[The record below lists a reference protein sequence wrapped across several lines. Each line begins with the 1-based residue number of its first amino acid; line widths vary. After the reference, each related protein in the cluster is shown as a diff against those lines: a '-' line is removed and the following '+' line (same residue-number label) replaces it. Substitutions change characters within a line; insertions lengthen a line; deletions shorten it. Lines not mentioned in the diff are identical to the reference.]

1 MSEKVL
7 TEEGLLAPAT
17 TSSNDLIDTDE
28 MEVNAEETNDEEGSN
43 LSEPDPE
50 PGQRSPRG
58 DAPKKE
64 EKKENRRE
72 TTSYNQ
78 NKNHRTT
85 KEIRTE
91 NVATVKHCWKKKNN
105 RTFRGGF
112 KKALNRHSQRGT
124 SPETLLPQ
132 HYLHSFGNI
141 LLLLTVPVPFRHYL
155 SLISKKWS
163 SLFH

>member
-17 TSSNDLIDTDE
+17 TSSNDLVDTDE
-28 MEVNAEETNDEEGSN
+28 MEVNAEETNDEEGNN

-64 EKKENRRE
+64 EKKNRRG
-72 TTSYNQ
+72 TTTYNQ

-85 KEIRTE
+85 KEI
-91 NVATVKHCWKKKNN
+91 N
-105 RTFRGGF
+105 RKR
-112 KKALNRHSQRGT
+112 RYS
-124 SPETLLPQ
+124 ETLSEEKIIE
-132 HYLHSFGNI
+132 HSEEV
-141 LLLLTVPVPFRHYL
+141 L
-155 SLISKKWS
+155 KKP
-163 SLFH
+163 

>member
-17 TSSNDLIDTDE
+17 TSNDDLLDTDE
-28 MEVNAEETNDEEGSN
+28 MEVNAEETNDEEGNN

-50 PGQRSPRG
+50 LGQRSPTE
-58 DAPKKE
+58 DAQKKE
-64 EKKENRRE
+64 ENKENRCG

-91 NVATVKHCWKKKNN
+91 NVATVKHCRKKKIIEHSEEVL
-105 RTFRGGF
+105 
-112 KKALNRHSQRGT
+112 KK
-124 SPETLLPQ
+124 P
-132 HYLHSFGNI
+132 
-141 LLLLTVPVPFRHYL
+141 
-155 SLISKKWS
+155 
-163 SLFH
+163 

>member
-1 MSEKVL
+1 MLKKQL
-7 TEEGLLAPAT
+7 NNEEG
-17 TSSNDLIDTDE
+17 N
-28 MEVNAEETNDEEGSN
+28 N

-50 PGQRSPRG
+50 LGQRSPRE
-58 DAPKKE
+58 DAQKKE
-64 EKKENRRE
+64 ENKENRCG
-72 TTSYNQ
+72 TTSYSQ

-124 SPETLLPQ
+124 CPETLLPQ
-132 HYLHSFGNI
+132 HYSTH
-141 LLLLTVPVPFRHYL
+141 FR
-155 SLISKKWS
+155 
-163 SLFH
+163 LFN

>member
-17 TSSNDLIDTDE
+17 TSSNDLVDTDE
-28 MEVNAEETNDEEGSN
+28 MEVNAEETNDEEGNN

-64 EKKENRRE
+64 EKKENRRG

-85 KEIRTE
+85 KEI
-91 NVATVKHCWKKKNN
+91 N
-105 RTFRGGF
+105 RKR
-112 KKALNRHSQRGT
+112 RYS
-124 SPETLLPQ
+124 ETLSEEKIIE
-132 HYLHSFGNI
+132 HSAEVLKKPWIGI
-141 LLLLTVPVPFRHYL
+141 PKEEHAQRHYYHNTICTHL
-155 SLISKKWS
+155 ETYYFFL
-163 SLFH
+163 LFQYHLGIIFL